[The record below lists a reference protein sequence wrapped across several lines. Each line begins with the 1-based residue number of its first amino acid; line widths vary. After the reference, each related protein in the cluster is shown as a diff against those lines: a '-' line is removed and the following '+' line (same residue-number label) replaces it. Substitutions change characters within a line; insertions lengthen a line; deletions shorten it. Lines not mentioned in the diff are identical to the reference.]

1 MHYETGSV
9 PQLSKYPLV
18 RIPRRASFNKDLR
31 LARDTKLEI
40 IEITPEIAEEFLSRN
55 RRNRRVRPERVTRY
69 AEQIKDGEWMVSPD
83 AVAFDYKGKLIN
95 GQHRLKAVIEAGEPA
110 RHIVAFGLQPDAFK
124 ISDVGVKRTGG
135 DILRIEGFKNPEETA
150 AATRLMVL
158 WYQGRLE
165 ECNKYENVRN
175 GALVDMATKCSWND
189 EQVDRPEWSLP
200 KTIRKVNAKDKDVYS
215 GRVSRSM
222 IAFMVFAYQFSFG
235 DKPIGFWKGI
245 TDTQGF
251 LVEDWEEKYGP
262 TDGGEDYQNPINL
275 YKRRMDKKY
284 DGLTRDRQLGYLIKA
299 MNMYCLEKP
308 HKKLRFRETDNFPEV
323 AADLPG
329 FARD

>member
-1 MHYETGSV
+1 M
-9 PQLSKYPLV
+9 
-18 RIPRRASFNKDLR
+18 
-31 LARDTKLEI
+31 
-40 IEITPEIAEEFLSRN
+40 
-55 RRNRRVRPERVTRY
+55 
-69 AEQIKDGEWMVSPD
+69 
-83 AVAFDYKGKLIN
+83 
-95 GQHRLKAVIEAGEPA
+95 
-110 RHIVAFGLQPDAFK
+110 
-124 ISDVGVKRTGG
+124 
-135 DILRIEGFKNPEETA
+135 A

-158 WYQGRLE
+158 WYQDRLE
-165 ECNKYENVRN
+165 EANKYENVRN

-189 EQVDRPEWSLP
+189 DQSDRPEWSLP
-200 KTIRKVNAKDKDVYS
+200 KTIRKVNAKDKEVYS

-235 DKPIGFWKGI
+235 NKPIDFWRGI
-245 TDTQGF
+245 SEEEGY
-251 LVEDWEEKYGP
+251 LVTSWEEEFGP
-262 TDGGEDYQNPINL
+262 SDGGEDYKNPITL

-308 HKKLRFRETDNFPEV
+308 HKKLRFRETDNFPEI